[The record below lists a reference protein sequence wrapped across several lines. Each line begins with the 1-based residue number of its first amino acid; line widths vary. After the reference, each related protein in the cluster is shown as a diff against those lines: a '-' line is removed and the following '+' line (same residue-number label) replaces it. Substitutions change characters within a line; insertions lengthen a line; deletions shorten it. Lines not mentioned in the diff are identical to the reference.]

1 MLFAHESS
9 VPGCTPHHR
18 CYADAPT
25 ARDTRK
31 PRQLRHAT
39 ARIEKH
45 MKLTDTSFSSEKLPS
60 DEQLR
65 RTVERVLGRADSAAQ
80 TTIYPESTGST
91 AQRRVLDT
99 RAREISDNQREH
111 SEFDGEQEDLA
122 ERRALRRVA
131 GLSTELDDV
140 TEVEYRQLRLERVVL
155 AGLWTEGTVEDA
167 ENSLRELAALA
178 ETAGSEVLDGLV
190 QRRLKPDPG
199 TFLGSGKALELKDI
213 VEASGADTVIVD
225 SELAPSQRRALEDIV
240 KVKVIDRTAL
250 ILDIF
255 AQHAKSREGKAQV
268 ELAQLEYMLP
278 RLRGWGASLSRQA
291 GGRAASG
298 EGIGSR
304 GPGETKIE
312 MDRRRLR
319 ARMAKLKREIA
330 AMAPARE
337 TKRLSRKRN
346 RVPSV
351 AIAGYTNA
359 GKSSL
364 LNRLTDAGVLV
375 ENALFATLDPTVRK
389 AQTPDGIGYTL
400 SDTVGFVRSLPT
412 QLVEAFRST
421 LEEVADADVILH
433 VVDASHPDPEGQ
445 IRAVREVIADLDAR
459 RIPEI
464 IVLNKADAA
473 DPFILERM
481 RQREPNH
488 VIVSARTGEGIDEL
502 KQKIADTI
510 PRPSL
515 EVKLLIPY
523 NHGEVISRL
532 HAWDAEIKSTAFV
545 SDGTFV
551 TALVRED
558 VAAELSDY
566 VIDGELLEVLE
577 LELQDSASEPE
588 NVCELA

>member
-1 MLFAHESS
+1 
-9 VPGCTPHHR
+9 VR
-18 CYADAPT
+18 
-25 ARDTRK
+25 
-31 PRQLRHAT
+31 
-39 ARIEKH
+39 
-45 MKLTDTSFSSEKLPS
+45 S
-60 DEQLR
+60 D
-65 RTVERVLGRADSAAQ
+65 
-80 TTIYPESTGST
+80 
-91 AQRRVLDT
+91 
-99 RAREISDNQREH
+99 
-111 SEFDGEQEDLA
+111 
-122 ERRALRRVA
+122 
-131 GLSTELDDV
+131 
-140 TEVEYRQLRLERVVL
+140 
-155 AGLWTEGTVEDA
+155 
-167 ENSLRELAALA
+167 ALA
-178 ETAGSEVLDGLV
+178 
-190 QRRLKPDPG
+190 RRIRIIEAACEIFR
-199 TFLGSGKALELKDI
+199 TSTDI
-213 VEASGADTVIVD
+213 VPLETIADKAGVGIAT
-225 SELAPSQRRALEDIV
+225 LYRNFP
-240 KVKVIDRTAL
+240 DRTAL

-337 TKRLSRKRN
+337 TKRLNRKRN

-433 VVDASHPDPEGQ
+433 VVDA
-445 IRAVREVIADLDAR
+445 VWIAL
-459 RIPEI
+459 
-464 IVLNKADAA
+464 
-473 DPFILERM
+473 F
-481 RQREPNH
+481 
-488 VIVSARTGEGIDEL
+488 
-502 KQKIADTI
+502 
-510 PRPSL
+510 
-515 EVKLLIPY
+515 
-523 NHGEVISRL
+523 
-532 HAWDAEIKSTAFV
+532 
-545 SDGTFV
+545 
-551 TALVRED
+551 
-558 VAAELSDY
+558 
-566 VIDGELLEVLE
+566 
-577 LELQDSASEPE
+577 
-588 NVCELA
+588 

>member
-1 MLFAHESS
+1 M
-9 VPGCTPHHR
+9 
-18 CYADAPT
+18 
-25 ARDTRK
+25 
-31 PRQLRHAT
+31 
-39 ARIEKH
+39 
-45 MKLTDTSFSSEKLPS
+45 
-60 DEQLR
+60 
-65 RTVERVLGRADSAAQ
+65 
-80 TTIYPESTGST
+80 
-91 AQRRVLDT
+91 LDT

-213 VEASGADTVIVD
+213 VEATGADTVIVD

-488 VIVSARTGEGIDEL
+488 VIVSARTGEGIGEL

-577 LELQDSASEPE
+577 LELQESASEPE
-588 NVCELA
+588 AVCELA

>member
-1 MLFAHESS
+1 
-9 VPGCTPHHR
+9 
-18 CYADAPT
+18 
-25 ARDTRK
+25 
-31 PRQLRHAT
+31 
-39 ARIEKH
+39 
-45 MKLTDTSFSSEKLPS
+45 MKSIDTSFSSEKLPS

-65 RTVERVLGRADSAAQ
+65 RTVERVLGRADATAQ

-445 IRAVREVIADLDAR
+445 VRAVREVIADLDAR

-488 VIVSARTGEGIDEL
+488 VIVSARTGEGIGEL

-551 TALVRED
+551 TVLVRED

-566 VIDGELLEVLE
+566 AIDGELLEVLE

>member
-1 MLFAHESS
+1 
-9 VPGCTPHHR
+9 
-18 CYADAPT
+18 
-25 ARDTRK
+25 
-31 PRQLRHAT
+31 
-39 ARIEKH
+39 

-80 TTIYPESTGST
+80 TTVYPESTGST

-213 VEASGADTVIVD
+213 VEATGADTVIVD

-319 ARMAKLKREIA
+319 GRMAKLKREIA

-577 LELQDSASEPE
+577 LELQESASEPE
-588 NVCELA
+588 AVCELA

>member
-1 MLFAHESS
+1 
-9 VPGCTPHHR
+9 
-18 CYADAPT
+18 
-25 ARDTRK
+25 
-31 PRQLRHAT
+31 
-39 ARIEKH
+39 
-45 MKLTDTSFSSEKLPS
+45 MKITNTSFSSEKLPS

-213 VEASGADTVIVD
+213 VEATGADTVIVD

-532 HAWDAEIKSTAFV
+532 HARDAEIKSTAFV

-577 LELQDSASEPE
+577 LELQESASEPE
-588 NVCELA
+588 AVCELA

>member
-1 MLFAHESS
+1 MNSKNIPVS
-9 VPGCTPHHR
+9 
-18 CYADAPT
+18 
-25 ARDTRK
+25 DT
-31 PRQLRHAT
+31 
-39 ARIEKH
+39 
-45 MKLTDTSFSSEKLPS
+45 EKLPS

-65 RTVERVLGRADSAAQ
+65 RTVDRVLGRSQAAASV
-80 TTIYPESTGST
+80 TTYDAAGTAHHSDNSSSTHGSRNS
-91 AQRRVLDT
+91 RRVLDT
-99 RAREISDNQREH
+99 RAREISDVQREH
-111 SEFDGEQEDLA
+111 SEYDGDQEDLA
-122 ERRALRRVA
+122 ERRALRRIA
-131 GLSTELDDV
+131 NLSTELEDV

-213 VEASGADTVIVD
+213 VEATGADTVIVD

-337 TKRLSRKRN
+337 TKRLNRRRN

-445 IRAVREVIADLDAR
+445 IRAVREVFAEVDAR
-459 RIPEI
+459 HIPEI

-473 DPFILERM
+473 DPFVLERM
-481 RQREPNH
+481 RQREPEH
-488 VIVSARTGEGIDEL
+488 VIVSARTGEGIEEL

-510 PRPSL
+510 PRPSI

-523 NHGEVISRL
+523 NHGEIISRL
-532 HAWDAEIKSTAFV
+532 HEWDAEIKSTDFV

-558 VAAELSDY
+558 VASDLAEY
-566 VIDGELLEVLE
+566 VLEGDLLEVLE
-577 LELQDSASEPE
+577 EELAEARTLTAEADSAETH
-588 NVCELA
+588 

>member
-1 MLFAHESS
+1 
-9 VPGCTPHHR
+9 
-18 CYADAPT
+18 
-25 ARDTRK
+25 
-31 PRQLRHAT
+31 
-39 ARIEKH
+39 

-65 RTVERVLGRADSAAQ
+65 RTVERVLGRADAAAQ

-190 QRRLKPDPG
+190 QRRFKPDPG

-213 VEASGADTVIVD
+213 VEATGADTVIVD

-473 DPFILERM
+473 DPFTLERM
-481 RQREPNH
+481 RQRESNH

>member
-1 MLFAHESS
+1 
-9 VPGCTPHHR
+9 
-18 CYADAPT
+18 
-25 ARDTRK
+25 
-31 PRQLRHAT
+31 
-39 ARIEKH
+39 
-45 MKLTDTSFSSEKLPS
+45 MKITNTSFSSEKLPS

-65 RTVERVLGRADSAAQ
+65 RTVERVLGRADAAAQ

-213 VEASGADTVIVD
+213 VQATGADTVIVD

-337 TKRLSRKRN
+337 TKRLNRKRN

-510 PRPSL
+510 PRPSIL
-515 EVKLLIPY
+515 VKLLVPY
-523 NHGEVISRL
+523 DHGEVISRL
-532 HAWDAEIKSTAFV
+532 HSWDAEIKRTEFV
-545 SDGTFV
+545 SDGTFI

-558 VAAELSDY
+558 VAAELSEY
-566 VIDGELLEVLE
+566 VISGELLEVLE
-577 LELQDSASEPE
+577 S
-588 NVCELA
+588 ELADAAATPVAASGS

>member
-1 MLFAHESS
+1 
-9 VPGCTPHHR
+9 
-18 CYADAPT
+18 
-25 ARDTRK
+25 
-31 PRQLRHAT
+31 
-39 ARIEKH
+39 

-80 TTIYPESTGST
+80 TTIYPENTGST

-213 VEASGADTVIVD
+213 VEATGADTVIVD

-337 TKRLSRKRN
+337 TKRLNRKRN

-510 PRPSL
+510 PRPSIL
-515 EVKLLIPY
+515 VKLLVPY
-523 NHGEVISRL
+523 DHGKVISRL
-532 HAWDAEIKSTAFV
+532 HSWDAEIKRTEFV
-545 SDGTFV
+545 SDGTFI

-558 VAAELSDY
+558 VAAELSEY
-566 VIDGELLEVLE
+566 VISGELLEVLE
-577 LELQDSASEPE
+577 S
-588 NVCELA
+588 ELADAAATPVAASGS

>member
-1 MLFAHESS
+1 MNSKNIPVS
-9 VPGCTPHHR
+9 
-18 CYADAPT
+18 
-25 ARDTRK
+25 DT
-31 PRQLRHAT
+31 
-39 ARIEKH
+39 
-45 MKLTDTSFSSEKLPS
+45 EKLPS

-65 RTVERVLGRADSAAQ
+65 RTVDRVLGRSQAAASV
-80 TTIYPESTGST
+80 TTYDAAGTAHHSDNSSSTHGSRNS
-91 AQRRVLDT
+91 RRVLDT
-99 RAREISDNQREH
+99 RAREISDVQREH
-111 SEFDGEQEDLA
+111 SEYDGDQEDLA
-122 ERRALRRVA
+122 ERRALRRIA
-131 GLSTELDDV
+131 NLSTELEDV

-213 VEASGADTVIVD
+213 VEATGADTVIVD

-291 GGRAASG
+291 GGRAAAG

-337 TKRLSRKRN
+337 TKRLNRRRN

-445 IRAVREVIADLDAR
+445 IHAVREVIAEVDAR
-459 RIPEI
+459 HIPEI

-473 DPFILERM
+473 DPFVLERM
-481 RQREPNH
+481 RQREPEH
-488 VIVSARTGEGIDEL
+488 VIVSARTGEGIEEL

-510 PRPSL
+510 PRPSI

-523 NHGEVISRL
+523 SHGEIISRL
-532 HAWDAEIKSTAFV
+532 HEWDAEIKSTDFV

-551 TALVRED
+551 VALVRED
-558 VAAELSDY
+558 VASELSEY
-566 VIDGELLEVLE
+566 VLEGDLLEVLE
-577 LELQDSASEPE
+577 EELAEARALTEVTASESEQPSTSE
-588 NVCELA
+588 AR

>member
-1 MLFAHESS
+1 M
-9 VPGCTPHHR
+9 
-18 CYADAPT
+18 D
-25 ARDTRK
+25 
-31 PRQLRHAT
+31 
-39 ARIEKH
+39 
-45 MKLTDTSFSSEKLPS
+45 
-60 DEQLR
+60 
-65 RTVERVLGRADSAAQ
+65 RVLGRSQSAPSL
-80 TTIYPESTGST
+80 TTYDAAGTAHHESAPTRGSH
-91 AQRRVLDT
+91 RVLDT
-99 RAREISDNQREH
+99 RAREISDVQREH
-111 SEFDGEQEDLA
+111 SEFDGDQEDLA

-131 GLSTELDDV
+131 NLSTELEDV

-213 VEASGADTVIVD
+213 VEATGADTVIVD

-337 TKRLSRKRN
+337 TKRLNRRRN

-445 IRAVREVIADLDAR
+445 IRAVREVFAEVDAR
-459 RIPEI
+459 HIPEI

-473 DPFILERM
+473 DPFVLERM
-481 RQREPNH
+481 RQREPEH
-488 VIVSARTGEGIDEL
+488 VIVSARTGEGIEEL

-510 PRPSL
+510 PRPSI

-523 NHGEVISRL
+523 NHGEIISRL
-532 HAWDAEIKSTAFV
+532 HEWDAEIKSTDFV

-558 VAAELSDY
+558 VASDLAEY
-566 VIDGELLEVLE
+566 VLEGDLLEVLE
-577 LELQDSASEPE
+577 EELAAARALTAEADSAETR
-588 NVCELA
+588 

>member
-1 MLFAHESS
+1 MNSKN
-9 VPGCTPHHR
+9 TPVS
-18 CYADAPT
+18 
-25 ARDTRK
+25 DT
-31 PRQLRHAT
+31 
-39 ARIEKH
+39 
-45 MKLTDTSFSSEKLPS
+45 EKLPS

-65 RTVERVLGRADSAAQ
+65 RTVDRVLGRSQAAASV
-80 TTIYPESTGST
+80 TTYDAAGTAHHSDNSSSTHGSHT
-91 AQRRVLDT
+91 SRRVLDT
-99 RAREISDNQREH
+99 RAREISDVQREH
-111 SEFDGEQEDLA
+111 SEYDGDQEDLA
-122 ERRALRRVA
+122 ERRALRRIA
-131 GLSTELDDV
+131 NLSTELEDV

-213 VEASGADTVIVD
+213 VEATGADTVIVD

-291 GGRAASG
+291 GGRAAAG

-337 TKRLSRKRN
+337 TKRLNRRRN

-445 IRAVREVIADLDAR
+445 IRAVREVIAEVDAR
-459 RIPEI
+459 HIPEI

-473 DPFILERM
+473 DPFVLERM
-481 RQREPNH
+481 RQREPEH
-488 VIVSARTGEGIDEL
+488 VIVSARTGEGIEEL

-510 PRPSL
+510 PRPSI

-523 NHGEVISRL
+523 SHGEIISRL
-532 HAWDAEIKSTAFV
+532 HEWDAEIKSTDFV

-551 TALVRED
+551 
-558 VAAELSDY
+558 VAQIGRAH
-566 VIDGELLEVLE
+566 V
-577 LELQDSASEPE
+577 
-588 NVCELA
+588 

>member
-1 MLFAHESS
+1 MTSKNNS
-9 VPGCTPHHR
+9 VS
-18 CYADAPT
+18 DA
-25 ARDTRK
+25 
-31 PRQLRHAT
+31 
-39 ARIEKH
+39 
-45 MKLTDTSFSSEKLPS
+45 EKLPS

-65 RTVERVLGRADSAAQ
+65 RTVDRVLGRSQSAPSL
-80 TTIYPESTGST
+80 TTYDAAGTVHHESAPTRGSH
-91 AQRRVLDT
+91 RVLDT
-99 RAREISDNQREH
+99 RAREISDVQREH
-111 SEFDGEQEDLA
+111 SEFDGDQEDLA

-131 GLSTELDDV
+131 NLSTELEDV

-213 VEASGADTVIVD
+213 VEATGADTVIVD

-337 TKRLSRKRN
+337 TKRLNRRRN

-375 ENALFATLDPTVRK
+375 ENALFATVRK

-445 IRAVREVIADLDAR
+445 IRAVREVFAEVDAR
-459 RIPEI
+459 HIPEI

-473 DPFILERM
+473 DPFVLERM
-481 RQREPNH
+481 RQREPEH
-488 VIVSARTGEGIDEL
+488 VIVSARTGEGIEEL

-510 PRPSL
+510 PRPSI

-523 NHGEVISRL
+523 NHGEIISRL
-532 HAWDAEIKSTAFV
+532 HEWDAEIKSTDFV

-551 TALVRED
+551 VALVRED
-558 VAAELSDY
+558 IASDLAEY
-566 VIDGELLEVLE
+566 VLEGDLLEVLE
-577 LELQDSASEPE
+577 E
-588 NVCELA
+588 ELAEARALTAEADTAETH

>member
-1 MLFAHESS
+1 MQNTENTTNNS
-9 VPGCTPHHR
+9 G
-18 CYADAPT
+18 
-25 ARDTRK
+25 
-31 PRQLRHAT
+31 
-39 ARIEKH
+39 
-45 MKLTDTSFSSEKLPS
+45 EKLPS

-65 RTVERVLGRADSAAQ
+65 QTVERVLGRADAAAQ
-80 TTIYPESTGST
+80 TTVYPESTGSP

-213 VEASGADTVIVD
+213 VQATGADTVIVD

-337 TKRLSRKRN
+337 TKRLNRKRN

-510 PRPSL
+510 PRPSIL
-515 EVKLLIPY
+515 VKLLVPY
-523 NHGEVISRL
+523 DHGEVISRL
-532 HAWDAEIKSTAFV
+532 HSWDAEIKRTEFV
-545 SDGTFV
+545 SDGTFI

-558 VAAELSDY
+558 VAAELSEY
-566 VIDGELLEVLE
+566 VLSGELLEVLE
-577 LELQDSASEPE
+577 S
-588 NVCELA
+588 ELADAAATPVATSGS